1 MKGLALLSWRHAAH
15 HRGRT
20 LLLAACIAVPIFL
33 PLATRLLLTT
43 YESSLTSRA
52 VDTPLVAGAKGNR
65 FDLTLGALYLRPNEL
80 EAIPWGQLRALSAE
94 RVTAIPLHLRFTA
107 QGHPVVGTSPEYFEL
122 RRLRAASGTLPL
134 MIGDC
139 VLGAR
144 VAETLS
150 LVPGDDLYSDQREL
164 YDISVPPAL
173 RMRVSGVLAATGAP
187 DDDVV
192 FVDVRTCWILEGLSH
207 GHTDPAVSIDE
218 KLVLGRSAEH
228 VAVSPALIEVASVT
242 PENVASF
249 HVHAD
254 EDGLPLTAVIVVPD
268 DDKAATLIKARLNAS
283 AAWQMVVPSA
293 VIDDLLAWVLRVR
306 DLFDS
311 FSLVLGVSTVALV
324 VLVLT
329 LSARLR
335 QREMNT
341 LDRIGASRGVV
352 VRLHAIEMGFVVAVS
367 LGLALVGLALVSSL
381 GSELLRA
388 LSGVLA

>member
-1 MKGLALLSWRHAAH
+1 MKGLTLLSWRHAEH
-15 HRGRT
+15 HRWRT
-20 LLLAACIAVPIFL
+20 LLLAACIAVPVFL

-43 YESSLTSRA
+43 YESTLTSRG

-80 EAIPWGQLRALSAE
+80 EPIPWGQLRELSAE

-107 QGHPVVGTSPEYFEL
+107 QGHPVVGTSPEYHEL
-122 RRLRAASGTLPL
+122 RQLRAAAGSLPL
-134 MIGDC
+134 LIGDC
-139 VLGAR
+139 ALGAR
-144 VAETLS
+144 VAES
-150 LVPGDDLYSDQREL
+150 LALGPGDVLYSDQREL

-173 RMRVSGVLAATGAP
+173 RMHVCGVLAPTGGP
-187 DDDVV
+187 DDEAV
-192 FVDVRTCWILEGLSH
+192 FVDVRTAWILEGLSH
-207 GHTDPAVSIDE
+207 GHVDPAVTVRE
-218 KLVLGRSAEH
+218 ELVLGRSDEH
-228 VAVSPALIEVASVT
+228 IAVSPALIEVAEVT

-254 EDGLPLTAVIVVPD
+254 QDSLPLTAVIVVPD

-283 AAWQMVVPSA
+283 AAWQMVVPSV

-311 FSLVLGVSTVALV
+311 FSLVLGASTVALV

-335 QREMNT
+335 KREMHT

-352 VRLHAIEMGFVVAVS
+352 VRLHGIEMAFVVAFS
-367 LGLALVGLALVSSL
+367 LGLAAVGLLLVRSM
-381 GSELLRA
+381 GPELLRI